1 MPKPTPLTA
10 SLLAVILATPV
21 AAQEATQEPG
31 AMAQHYPQVD
41 YLTGGYGH
49 RFTPGPRYYYYRHR
63 YFGPG
68 PAAWAVGPV
77 GAGLAIAGA
86 PFGGY
91 GRYAYYGYGP
101 RAYYYD
107 GPEY

>member
-1 MPKPTPLTA
+1 MPRLTLLTA
-10 SLLAVILATPV
+10 GFLAAILATPV

-49 RFTPGPRYYYYRHR
+49 RFTPGPRYYYRHR
-63 YFGPG
+63 YYGPG

-77 GAGLAIAGA
+77 GAGLAIAAA

-91 GRYAYYGYGP
+91 GPYAYYGYGR